1 MTNLDYFM
9 SGKCILLQL
18 FWQPAKTTDSNV
30 RQMLG
35 FTFIKIKDLSK
46 TLAVRIKVYGKIPQ
60 NVG

>member
-1 MTNLDYFM
+1 M